1 MLGYVPLGVFVCA
14 PVAPTTAESVAGG
27 LQSPSMLKPTPFPL
41 VRGQQLETQEE
52 QGKKKVQCSGSDQ
65 GEESGGWH
73 ASCCTCMF
81 PNATHTCTYI

>member
-1 MLGYVPLGVFVCA
+1 MLGYVPLGVFFCA
-14 PVAPTTAESVAGG
+14 PVAPATAESVAGG

-52 QGKKKVQCSGSDQ
+52 QGKKVQCSGSDQ